1 MHRKILIIILLLFLT
16 SCGYEA
22 IHSKKNSAT
31 YDFSI
36 NEISFIGD
44 RDINVKIK
52 EILNNYT
59 LTQKNKKFTLKI
71 TSKTEKVEL
80 AKDMS
85 GNSTSFKKA
94 ITVNVEVFM
103 ENKLKNN
110 LQIIESFNYNNNND
124 KFELKRYEK
133 EITNNLAETVSEK
146 LIFRLSNIQ

>member
-1 MHRKILIIILLLFLT
+1 M
-16 SCGYEA
+16 
-22 IHSKKNSAT
+22 
-31 YDFSI
+31 
-36 NEISFIGD
+36 
-44 RDINVKIK
+44 
-52 EILNNYT
+52 
-59 LTQKNKKFTLKI
+59 
-71 TSKTEKVEL
+71 EL